1 MSARR
6 GADSQDSPA
15 TRHPIADVLSQPS
28 VRTNDS
34 CGLQYCEYSIRRD
47 KKDSISGAFVVKQ
60 KQALA
65 KMQCPRY
72 ESPAR
77 RSASAGCRYWSTGR
91 TGDRI
96 FQPSKYR
103 LGMYRPGNRCAAA
116 QDASAAAATGITAGR
131 RCRPG
136 VPGRVPRESADMTT
150 MEPGL
155 LWHRDQ
161 HLAAVERN
169 HRK

>member
-1 MSARR
+1 MFLIRFADMLQTRHVSALRNVQMSARR

-15 TRHPIADVLSQPS
+15 TRHPKADVLSQSS

-34 CGLQYCEYSIRRD
+34 CGLQYCEYSICRD
-47 KKDSISGAFVVKQ
+47 KKDSISAVFVVKE

-72 ESPAR
+72 ESAAR

-96 FQPSKYR
+96 FPTVEVPAGHVPAGQS
-103 LGMYRPGNRCAAA
+103 LCGGPGCQRRRRNGYHRRKTLQTWCTGTCAA
-116 QDASAAAATGITAGR
+116 R
-131 RCRPG
+131 VCRY
-136 VPGRVPRESADMTT
+136 
-150 MEPGL
+150 
-155 LWHRDQ
+155 
-161 HLAAVERN
+161 
-169 HRK
+169 